1 MRCAASLEILDFV
14 IRKITLSSYGLRK
27 LITSIRHKGLRKFF
41 SDGDHRGIPAEF
53 GPRIERLL
61 DRLDSCIKPDDMNLP
76 GYKFHQLKGERKDCF
91 AVSVSGNWRITFKFD
106 GENAVDVDLEDYH

>member
-1 MRCAASLEILDFV
+1 M
-14 IRKITLSSYGLRK
+14 
-27 LITSIRHKGLRKFF
+27 ITSIRHKGLRKFF

-61 DRLDSCIKPDDMNLP
+61 DRLDSSTKPDDMNVP
-76 GYKFHQLKGERKDCF
+76 GYKFRQLKGERKDSF